1 MKENKTPKYAVI
13 SSAPGDDFA
22 EFLTTVSARKEE
34 EPKSAVVVV
43 LLPEDQSASARVLY
57 HNAAWQDI
65 GMAAQY
71 LNLCFCQ
78 EGIDGNRLVKP
89 EEEVDE
95 AVDEDADY
103 NDYDD

>member
-1 MKENKTPKYAVI
+1 MKENKTPRYAVV

-57 HNAAWQDI
+57 HNAGWQDI

-71 LNLCFCQ
+71 LNLCFYQ
-78 EGIDGNRLVKP
+78 EGIDGDRLVKP
-89 EEEVDE
+89 GE
-95 AVDEDADY
+95 VDEDADY
-103 NDYDD
+103 DDYDDYDD

>member
-22 EFLTTVSARKEE
+22 EFLTTVAARKEE
-34 EPKSAVVVV
+34 DPKSAVVVV

-89 EEEVDE
+89 EE
-95 AVDEDADY
+95 VDEDADY
-103 NDYDD
+103 DDYDD

>member
-57 HNAAWQDI
+57 HNATWQDI

-78 EGIDGNRLVKP
+78 EGIDNHRLVQP
-89 EEEVDE
+89 EE
-95 AVDEDADY
+95 VDEDADY
-103 NDYDD
+103 DTDYDDYDD